1 MATNDN
7 AVDFD
12 MSDVPSHVPPELV
25 KFCDF
30 RTGLGAYP
38 QEQLAKLHDG
48 PRIFYTP
55 VAHQDRGTR
64 GAWVL
69 TKAEDIRYVLQH
81 AELFSSAQQPRAQT
95 GGEQWR
101 FIPLEVDPPQHGEYR
116 RLLNPLFS
124 PKAVRLQEQ
133 AIRSWAIE
141 LTEGLADTGQCD
153 FVAEYCEL
161 YPVGIFLDLLGL
173 PRSDLQR
180 FRGWANTV
188 VHDRAGRGQALLET
202 REFLR
207 GVLAERQQAP
217 GDDLVST
224 ISQFKMGDRALSE
237 DEKLSMVVML
247 FIGGLDTVVSSLS
260 FQFRWLAENIE
271 AQNKLRDNPE
281 LLPNAVEELFRAF
294 SIVTTGRI
302 ATQDTELA
310 GVQIK
315 KGDMIEAPTMLSTR
329 DPDEFENPHE
339 IDLTRSPNRHNAFSF
354 GPHRCLG
361 SHLAR
366 LEVTIAIEE
375 WLKRLPEF
383 TVQPGATINTLGGGV
398 WGLDS
403 LPLQW

>member
-1 MATNDN
+1 MAGRQNT
-7 AVDFD
+7 VDFD
-12 MSDVPSHVPPELV
+12 PADVPSHVPPELV
-25 KFCDF
+25 KYCDF
-30 RTGLGAYP
+30 RTNLGAYP
-38 QEQLAKLHDG
+38 QEQLGKLHDG

-69 TKAEDIRYVLQH
+69 TKAEDIRYVLQN
-81 AELFSSAQQPRAQT
+81 AELFSSAQQPRSQT
-95 GGEQWR
+95 GGESWR
-101 FIPLEVDPPQHGEYR
+101 LIPLEVDPPEHGDYR

-124 PKAVRLQEQ
+124 PKAVRLQEE
-133 AIRSWAIE
+133 AIRNWAIE
-141 LTEGLADTGQCD
+141 LTEGLADKRQCD

-180 FRGWANTV
+180 FRAWANTV
-188 VHDRAGRGQALLET
+188 VHDRAGRGQAMVEIK
-202 REFLR
+202 EFLR
-207 GVLAERQQAP
+207 GVLADRIENP
-217 GDDLVST
+217 GEDLVST
-224 ISQFKMGDRALSE
+224 VAQFKIGDRPLTE
-237 DEKLSMVVML
+237 EEMLGIVVML

-260 FQFRWLAENIE
+260 FQFRWLAENVDQ
-271 AQNKLRDNPE
+271 QNRLRENYE
-281 LLPNAVEELFRAF
+281 LLPDAVEELFRAF

-315 KGDMIEAPTMLSTR
+315 KGDMIEAATMLSTR

-366 LEVTIAIEE
+366 LEVTIAIKE
-375 WLKRLPEF
+375 WLKRVPEF
-383 TVQPGATINTLGGGV
+383 TVQPGAKINILGGGV

>member
-1 MATNDN
+1 MATTENSVNYDP
-7 AVDFD
+7 A
-12 MSDVPSHVPPELV
+12 DVPSHVPPELV
-25 KFCDF
+25 KYCDF
-30 RTGLGAYP
+30 RTGLGPYP
-38 QEQLAKLHDG
+38 QEQLGELHDG

-69 TKAEDIRYVLQH
+69 TKAEDIRYVLQN
-81 AELFSSAQQPRAQT
+81 AELFSSAQQPRSQT
-95 GGEQWR
+95 GGQNWPL
-101 FIPLEVDPPQHGEYR
+101 IPLELDPPEHGDYR

-124 PKAVRLQEQ
+124 PKAVRLQEE
-133 AIRSWAIE
+133 AIRNWAIE
-141 LTEGLADTGQCD
+141 LTEGLAGKGQCD

-188 VHDRAGRGQALLET
+188 VHDRAGRGQAMVEIK
-202 REFLR
+202 EFLR
-207 GVLAERQQAP
+207 GVLAERMQAP

-224 ISQFKMGDRALSE
+224 VTQFKIGDRPLSE
-237 DEKLSMVVML
+237 EEMLSIVVML

-260 FQFRWLAENIE
+260 FQFRWLAENVGE
-271 AQNKLRDNPE
+271 QQKLREDSA

-329 DPDEFENPHE
+329 DPDEFKNPHE

-375 WLKRLPEF
+375 WLKRVPEF
-383 TVQPGATINTLGGGV
+383 TMQPDVTINTLGGGV